1 MNNTEYVKTYLKNS
15 LKAKE
20 KLFADQNLL
29 MKITNAAELIEQRYR
44 DGKKL
49 LIAGNGGSA
58 ADAQHIAAEFVS
70 RFFYDRPGLPA
81 IALTTDT
88 SMLTAIGND
97 YGFESLFSRQVQ
109 AQGSE
114 GDVFIGISTSGTSRN
129 IISAMLEAKNR
140 EITTIAFCG
149 SGGDLADLADIALEV
164 PSDST
169 PHIQECHI
177 CIGHIICALV
187 EKNIFPKEDSN
198 A

>member
-1 MNNTEYVKTYLKNS
+1 MSNTEYVKNYLKSS
-15 LKAKE
+15 LKVKE

-29 MKITNAAELIEQRYR
+29 MKISKAAELIEQRYI

-49 LIAGNGGSA
+49 LLAGNGGSA

-97 YGFESLFSRQVQ
+97 YGFEFLFSRQVQ

-114 GDVFIGISTSGTSRN
+114 GDVFIGISTSGTSKN

-140 EITTIAFCG
+140 GIKTIAFCG
-149 SGGDLADLADIALEV
+149 SGGDLANIADIALQV

-177 CIGHIICALV
+177 CIGHIICGLV
-187 EKNIFPKEDSN
+187 EQNIFPKEDRSV
-198 A
+198 